1 MCLVLTSLA
10 QHSHGYSM
18 DS

>member
-10 QHSHGYSM
+10 QHSHDYSM